1 MEYEEP
7 ITIFQTT
14 HGSSYQK
21 GNCTP
26 ISTYFALFAE
36 LDLADIYCYKQNKK
50 NPLLMTMDFIVVFV
64 AFSEI

>member
-26 ISTYFALFAE
+26 LSTCFALFK
-36 LDLADIYCYKQNKK
+36 IKQIFIAIDKIKK
-50 NPLLMTMDFIVVFV
+50 KHTPLMTIDVIVVFV